1 MVHVLVRH
9 PPRGPRPMTVEPL
22 SGSPSPRRERHPV
35 STAQD
40 LPVPY
45 GEPLASAPALR
56 LVPQVPLDFDEAVRR
71 IRPRLHRYAVRR
83 LGDLHEA
90 EELVQE
96 ALLRAYSHRAQL
108 LTED

>member
-1 MVHVLVRH
+1 M
-9 PPRGPRPMTVEPL
+9 
-22 SGSPSPRRERHPV
+22 

-45 GEPLASAPALR
+45 GEPLHAAAAPLGDFDAPTLR
-56 LVPQVPLDFDEAVRR
+56 LVPPVPLDFDEAVRR

-83 LGDLHEA
+83 LGDVHEA

-96 ALLRAYSHRAQL
+96 ALLRAYSNRIK
-108 LTED
+108 